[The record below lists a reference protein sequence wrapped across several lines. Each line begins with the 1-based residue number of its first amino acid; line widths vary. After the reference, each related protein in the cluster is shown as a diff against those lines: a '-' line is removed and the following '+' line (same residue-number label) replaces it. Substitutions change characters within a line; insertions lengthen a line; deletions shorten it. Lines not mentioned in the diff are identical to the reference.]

1 MSGWSPLMRVYC
13 CIMAVVPGR
22 SGEGLRFSLRLP
34 DGVKCWRSMWLAMF
48 RHAATRCNRTGPSR
62 AAGLLKSLNVRLGL
76 PARPRLSRR
85 AALDGPSLLEYDD
98 HNMPVAKAGSKKE
111 ETRERILR
119 AAARA
124 IRKHGY
130 EGVGVADVMKEAGL
144 THGGF
149 YAHFESR
156 DALVAAAVEQAGAE
170 SNERLSRAVASAKPG
185 EELFALVDAYLSD
198 RHVVAPEDGRG
209 CTIAAAGSEVPRQQP
224 QVRRAAGRRIK
235 ELIGLLERQFPDWGK
250 SAAHEKAM
258 ALTATMVGAL
268 LLARAAD
275 DPQLSRSIRKAAREL
290 IRGAAG

>member
-1 MSGWSPLMRVYC
+1 L
-13 CIMAVVPGR
+13 
-22 SGEGLRFSLRLP
+22 FLRLTRSRVLNMIIVIM
-34 DGVKCWRSMWLAMF
+34 DTVK
-48 RHAATRCNRTGPSR
+48 PS
-62 AAGLLKSLNVRLGL
+62 
-76 PARPRLSRR
+76 
-85 AALDGPSLLEYDD
+85 
-98 HNMPVAKAGSKKE
+98 SKKE
-111 ETRERILR
+111 ETRARILR

-124 IRKHGY
+124 IRKYGY

-156 DALVAAAVEQAGAE
+156 DALLAAAVEQAGAD
-170 SNERLSRAVASAKPG
+170 SNESLSRAVASAKPG

-198 RHVVAPEDGRG
+198 RHVVAPEEGRG

-268 LLARAAD
+268 VLARAAD
-275 DPQLSRSIRKAAREL
+275 DAQLSRSIRKAAREL